1 MKTVLI
7 TYNLPGKPP
16 RRAITEKFVGAAN
29 SIFKG
34 LPGLMSKQFCYDETT
49 GDGHSVYLW
58 ESREKA
64 EEFFSPAFV
73 EHFREVFGVDPT
85 ITYLDIP
92 VLVDNRVGDV
102 VVNKD

>member
-1 MKTVLI
+1 MKTVLV

-16 RRAITEKFVGAAN
+16 RQAIREKFADAAN
-29 SIFKG
+29 NIFKG

-58 ESREKA
+58 ESEEQAK
-64 EEFFSPAFV
+64 EFFAPDFA

-85 ITYLDIP
+85 ITHLDIQ
-92 VLVDNRVGDV
+92 VLLDNRAGDV
-102 VVNKD
+102 VVNRE

>member
-7 TYNLPGKPP
+7 TYHLPAKPP
-16 RRAITEKFVGAAN
+16 RQSITEKFVEAAN
-29 SIFKG
+29 GIFKD

-58 ESREKA
+58 ESQQQA

-73 EHFREVFGVDPT
+73 EHFCEAFGVEPT
-85 ITYLDIP
+85 ITYLDILI
-92 VLVDNRVGDV
+92 LVDNRVGDV
-102 VVNKD
+102 VVNKE

>member
-16 RRAITEKFVGAAN
+16 RQAITEQFVGAAN

-58 ESREKA
+58 E
-64 EEFFSPAFV
+64 
-73 EHFREVFGVDPT
+73 
-85 ITYLDIP
+85 ITGTGRGILFTRLCRTLP
-92 VLVDNRVGDV
+92 
-102 VVNKD
+102 

>member
-16 RRAITEKFVGAAN
+16 RQAITENFVGAAN
-29 SIFKG
+29 NIFKG

-58 ESREKA
+58 ESQEQA

-102 VVNKD
+102 VVNRV